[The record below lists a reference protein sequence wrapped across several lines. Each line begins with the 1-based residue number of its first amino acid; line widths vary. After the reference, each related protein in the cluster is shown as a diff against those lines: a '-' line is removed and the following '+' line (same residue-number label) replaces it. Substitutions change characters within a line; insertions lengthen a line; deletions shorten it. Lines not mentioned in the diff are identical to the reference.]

1 MVKQENDK
9 MRIAG
14 CSFSIYPMS
23 DNFADLILSAIKA
36 TDSSKVWTKTDKVST
51 IARGRISHIF
61 DVSQAVFLEVAKS
74 GVHTVFSATF
84 SVGCPGDTAGHTF
97 MAEDDITLNEDRIS
111 EIEQGVTAKFA
122 LYPLGGES
130 YMDLIYEQIEAMKT
144 YGIQVTPTHYE
155 TILEGPAQRVFK
167 GLRKVFEAT
176 EAAGSP
182 HSIMTVTISAN
193 SPSEDEIE
201 I

>member
-23 DNFADLILSAIKA
+23 DNFANLILTAIKA
-36 TDSSKVWTKTDKVST
+36 TDRSKVWMKTDKVST

-61 DVSQAVFLEVAKS
+61 DISQAIFLDIAKS
-74 GVHTVFSATF
+74 GVHTVYSATF

-97 MAEDDITLNEDRIS
+97 MAEDDITLNETRIS
-111 EIEQGVTAKFA
+111 EIDQDVTAKFA
-122 LYPLGGES
+122 LYPMGGGS
-130 YMDLIYEQIEAMKT
+130 YMDLIYEQIEAMKS
-144 YGIQVTPTHYE
+144 YGIKVTSTHYE
-155 TILEGPAQRVFK
+155 TILDGPAQQVFK
-167 GLRKVFEAT
+167 GLQKVFEAT

-182 HSIMTVTISAN
+182 HTIMTVTISAN

>member
-1 MVKQENDK
+1 

-36 TDSSKVWTKTDKVST
+36 TDRSKVWMKTDKVST

-61 DVSQAVFLEVAKS
+61 DVSQAIFLEVAKS
-74 GVHTVFSATF
+74 GVHTVYSATF

-97 MAEDDITLNEDRIS
+97 MAEDDNTLNEDRSS
-111 EIEQGVTAKFA
+111 EIEQDVTAKFA

-144 YGIQVTPTHYE
+144 YGLQVTPTHYE

-167 GLRKVFEAT
+167 GLQKVFEAT
-176 EAAGSP
+176 EAAGSL
-182 HSIMTVTISAN
+182 HTIMTVSISAN
-193 SPSEDEIE
+193 SPSVDEIE